1 LWYNIDCLDFLKTEE
16 KMNTVQ
22 IELPQ
27 AFSVRDV
34 HEFTA
39 HNHLLARL
47 NAGLRVK
54 PVAVGIHVNGGPT
67 VYWGVVY
74 HEDNIPSDDLIKMA
88 LKNAGFNSNHNGSQ
102 YEVNF

>member
-1 LWYNIDCLDFLKTEE
+1 
-16 KMNTVQ
+16 MNTVQ

-47 NAGLRVK
+47 RVK

-67 VYWGVVY
+67 VYPFRRRKPLHSEG
-74 HEDNIPSDDLIKMA
+74 MFA
-88 LKNAGFNSNHNGSQ
+88 L
-102 YEVNF
+102 